1 MSGRYDPGV
10 TEPALPVLTLDGL
23 ESVAFVRRV
32 RERGLR
38 TAVVGLDRGGQAAA
52 LAERGADLVVAD
64 LEELALDGGPVG
76 RGAR

>member
-10 TEPALPVLTLDGL
+10 TEPALPVLALDGL

-38 TAVVGLDRGGQAAA
+38 TAVVGLDRGGPAAA
-52 LAERGADLVVAD
+52 LAERGADAVVTARSDLVLEGAVAR
-64 LEELALDGGPVG
+64 GG
-76 RGAR
+76 R